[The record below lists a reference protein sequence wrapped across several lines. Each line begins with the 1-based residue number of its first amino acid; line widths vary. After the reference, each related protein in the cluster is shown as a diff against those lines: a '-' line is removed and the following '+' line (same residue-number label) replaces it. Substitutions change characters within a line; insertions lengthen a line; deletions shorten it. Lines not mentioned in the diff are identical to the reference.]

1 MTAEF
6 RRFGLDDLQRKLTG
20 ALQIAGAAG
29 LITGLMFPVIGL
41 LAAAGLSVMML
52 VALIIRIVIRDGLL
66 QSFPSFFFM
75 LVNMWLTAEF
85 YGIMFSSNL

>member
-1 MTAEF
+1 MTEEF

-29 LITGLMFPVIGL
+29 LVTGLLLPVIGL
-41 LAAAGLSVMML
+41 LASAGLSVMML
-52 VALIIRIVIRDGLL
+52 VAFIIRIVIRDGIL
-66 QSFPSFFFM
+66 QSIPSFFFM
-75 LVNMWLTAEF
+75 LVNMWLTTEF

>member
-75 LVNMWLTAEF
+75 LVNMWLTVEF